1 MATLTNPERAEASRS
16 ADRATDLATGPTT
29 YTVLGTHISA
39 LTFEGALRELLE
51 APALGRLMRVH
62 FCTTHGLVE
71 GASDQ
76 RFQEVLNRGDIVAPD
91 GMPLVWLGRR
101 AGRTVERV
109 CGPDIMPALMDRGRQ
124 IGARHYLYG
133 GALGVPERIAARMR
147 AKYPSVNIVGLE
159 SPPFRPLMDEDDRAA
174 VDRINA
180 ARPDYV
186 WVGLGTPKQ
195 DLWLAEHRG
204 RLDASVLLAVGAA
217 FDYLGGS
224 RRRAPRALQRTGLEW
239 LWRLASEPR
248 RLGRRYTMLNLTF
261 LWLLAR
267 DSVRSRFG
275 RRRPR

>member
-1 MATLTNPERAEASRS
+1 MTAMQAASTGHGDLDQSGAGRS
-16 ADRATDLATGPTT
+16 VTVGRPRDRPADRSDNVHRSGD
-29 YTVLGTHISA
+29 TH
-39 LTFEGALRELLE
+39 
-51 APALGRLMRVH
+51 
-62 FCTTHGLVE
+62 
-71 GASDQ
+71 Q
-76 RFQEVLNRGDIVAPD
+76 RGDIVAPD

-109 CGPDIMPALMDRGRQ
+109 CRPDLMPALMDRGRE

-133 GALGVPERIAARMR
+133 GASGVPERIAARMR

-159 SPPFRPLMDEDDRAA
+159 SPPFRPLTDEDDRAA

-195 DLWLAEHRG
+195 DLWLAEHRR

-248 RLGRRYTMLNLTF
+248 RL
-261 LWLLAR
+261 
-267 DSVRSRFG
+267 RSEEHTS
-275 RRRPR
+275 